1 LKVATL
7 PLNVTVPAILVP
19 ALFFRVKVKVVTV
32 ELWTASLKVAVIE
45 LVTATPVAPSV
56 GLVLT
61 TVGGVVS
68 VEVELAKYS
77 RGSAILSRSPV
88 K

>member
-19 ALFFRVKVKVVTV
+19 ALFLRVKVEVVTV

-56 GLVLT
+56 GLILA
-61 TVGGVVS
+61 TVGGVES
-68 VEVELAKYS
+68 VDVELARYN

>member
-1 LKVATL
+1 MATL

-19 ALFFRVKVKVVTV
+19 ALFFRVKVEVVTV

-68 VEVELAKYS
+68 VEAELAKYNK
-77 RGSAILSRSPV
+77 GSAILSRSPV